1 MDNNKVRVVRDR
13 IRRQVEEGGEITLRT
28 NDARLILEVFN
39 LRLKDADYK
48 NEYYQLKSKA
58 KKKQKYEEQK
68 AKREAERDKKKE
80 QV

>member
-13 IRRQVEEGGEITLRT
+13 IKRQISEGGPVTLKPS
-28 NDARLILEVFN
+28 DASLVLAVFN

-58 KKKQKYEEQK
+58 RKKQKYEEKK
-68 AKREAERDKKKE
+68 AQREAERDKEKE

>member
-28 NDARLILEVFN
+28 NDAKLILEVFN

-58 KKKQKYEEQK
+58 KKKQKYEEK
-68 AKREAERDKKKE
+68 KREAKRDKEKE

>member
-13 IRRQVEEGGEITLRT
+13 IRRQVEEGGEVTLRT
-28 NDARLILEVFN
+28 NDAKLILEVFN

-58 KKKQKYEEQK
+58 KKKQQYEEK
-68 AKREAERDKKKE
+68 KREAKHDKEKE

>member
-13 IRRQVEEGGEITLRT
+13 IRRQVEEGGVVTLET
-28 NDARLILEVFN
+28 KDARLILEVFN

-68 AKREAERDKKKE
+68 GEAKRDKEKE